1 MKGDCNASQQNSSC
15 CPRPAAVGHLTL
27 SSSTI
32 YSVLRARPLADYR
45 DHHSNADMHF
55 LLQPLP
61 GQMTP
66 PLAAV
71 LHSDS
76 KLLSKISCG
85 EGQGSSLILQ
95 IGASGCNFTNER
107 YSYDS
112 RTPVFEATP
121 LSRTSLIEPRFVKP
135 ARLNDTVG
143 PGKLAKVQNIPQYL
157 RCALGM
163 HTVFCA
169 GSIG

>member
-32 YSVLRARPLADYR
+32 NSVLRARPLADYR
-45 DHHSNADMHF
+45 DHHSSADMHF
-55 LLQPLP
+55 LLQLLP
-61 GQMTP
+61 GQMKP
-66 PLAAV
+66 PHPLAAV
-71 LHSDS
+71 LHSNS

-95 IGASGCNFTNER
+95 IGASGCDFTIKR

-112 RTPVFEATP
+112 RTPVLRGHTAVQDILDRAQVCQACPSRLTQWGL
-121 LSRTSLIEPRFVKP
+121 LSWRRHKIYHSL
-135 ARLNDTVG
+135 
-143 PGKLAKVQNIPQYL
+143 
-157 RCALGM
+157 
-163 HTVFCA
+163 
-169 GSIG
+169 